1 MFVVR
6 VLDGLSIDSTAG
18 PVPRGALQRR
28 RLSLVAVLA
37 LAGDRGL
44 TRERIH
50 SYLWPES
57 DAARARHALDQLL
70 YTTRRDLGSDV
81 IVSGATELRLNASLV
96 ETDIGAFDSAIAAR
110 RWEEAVAAYAGPVL
124 SGVHLCDSAEL
135 ERWVDTERLK
145 RHQEHL
151 RALDALADAATRR
164 GEFQEAVRWRQRQS
178 AADPLSVPIALTL
191 LRALDAA
198 GDRAGALRQARVYQ
212 NVVRSTLEM
221 EPDPAVAAL
230 ANAIAAHSPKLA
242 DKAPFEMAAASADVA
257 RADTHA
263 AAVPVTPSSGG
274 APRRR
279 QITGLRRAG
288 VFLVASSAVAAV
300 LVARSQG
307 VRPLPALNTSAI
319 SAGERARDRLTRAT
333 DRTPHPEARVL
344 YLRARALWEKRTN
357 APLEEAV
364 VLFRQATELD
374 PSYGAAYAG
383 LAQSY
388 AMLGYFGFAPG
399 DAMFPKARAA
409 AQRAIALDATSGDAY
424 AALGQAFAWE
434 HAWADAE
441 VAYRRALELTPRDA
455 TAHQWY
461 ALLLAYLGR
470 TQEAVLHTGHASEL
484 DPLSVQVNNMHGIML
499 YYAGRMDDALRQYER
514 TVDVEPDSAWVRRN
528 PWVLTNFSRVAAA
541 AGRHALALDLAERA
555 LEVVPAH
562 PRPLFDLAY
571 AHAAARSSHD
581 ARGAFARADS
591 SHGHYA
597 VYRALL
603 HATLGERDEAFAW
616 FERVREW
623 PLPSLVTLNCE
634 PRLAALRADARF
646 HRIRERLGMTAPS
659 VTPVGE
665 TTAVARRRGV
675 L

>member
-6 VLDGLSIDSTAG
+6 VLDGLSIDSRAG

-28 RLSLVAVLA
+28 RLGLLAILA

-44 TRERIH
+44 SRERIQ

-70 YTTRRDLGSDV
+70 YTTRRDLGPDA
-81 IVSGATELRLNASLV
+81 IVSGATELRLNPSRV
-96 ETDIGAFDSAIAAR
+96 ETDVRAFDAAIAAG
-110 RWEEAVAAYAGPVL
+110 RWEEAVATYAGPVL
-124 SGVHLCDSAEL
+124 SGVHLCESAEF
-135 ERWVDTERLK
+135 ERWVETERVR
-145 RHQEHL
+145 RHQDHL
-151 RALDALADAATRR
+151 RALDVLADAATRR
-164 GEFQEAVRWRQRQS
+164 GDFHEAVRLRQRQA
-178 AADPLSVPIALTL
+178 AADPLSGQIALAV
-191 LRALDAA
+191 LRAFDAA
-198 GDRAGALRQARVYQ
+198 GDRAGALQHARVYQ
-212 NVVRSTLEM
+212 NLVRSTLEI
-221 EPDPAVAAL
+221 EPDPAVSAL
-230 ANAIAAHSPKLA
+230 ANAIAARPPALA
-242 DKAPFEMAAASADVA
+242 DEPSFEPAVTSAEVA
-257 RADTHA
+257 RADGNA
-263 AAVPVTPSSGG
+263 AAVPLTSSPGG
-274 APRRR
+274 VPPRRP
-279 QITGLRRAG
+279 IAGLRRAT
-288 VFLVASSAVAAV
+288 VLLVASSAVAAA

-307 VRPLPALNTSAI
+307 VRSLPALDASAI
-319 SAGERARDRLTRAT
+319 SATQRAGVGLTRVP

-344 YLRARALWEKRTN
+344 YLRARALWEKRTK

-364 VLFRQATELD
+364 VLFRQASERD

-434 HAWADAE
+434 HAWSDAE
-441 VAYRRALELTPRDA
+441 VAYRRALELAPRDA

-470 TQEAVLHTGHASEL
+470 AQEAVLHTGHASQL

-499 YYAGRMDDALRQYER
+499 YYAGRLDDATRQYER

-541 AGRHALALDLAERA
+541 AGRHALAVDLAERS
-555 LEVVPAH
+555 LEVVPGH

-571 AHAAARSSHD
+571 AHAVARDPHG
-581 ARGAFARADS
+581 ARRAFARADS

-603 HATLGERDEAFAW
+603 HATLGERDAAFAW
-616 FERVREW
+616 FDRVREW

-646 HRIRERLGMTAPS
+646 HRIRVRLGMTA
-659 VTPVGE
+659 
-665 TTAVARRRGV
+665 R
-675 L
+675 